1 VARRRP
7 FPYEFRVPRILVIDD
22 DSDIREVVGEALEF
36 AGYEVA
42 TAREG
47 WEGLALCR
55 SFRPTLILLDLMMP
69 GMSGWEFRAA
79 QQRDPLLSAIP
90 VLVVTALGHD
100 PDVSAS
106 AVLAKPFRLDD
117 LLAHVRRFAGV
128 PAARTDAHH

>member
-1 VARRRP
+1 MTFAVA
-7 FPYEFRVPRILVIDD
+7 RILVIDD

-47 WEGLALCR
+47 REGLALCR

-79 QQRDPLLSAIP
+79 QQEEAALAKIP
-90 VLVVTALGHD
+90 VLVVTALGQD
-100 PDVSAS
+100 PDIRVS

-117 LLAHVRRFAGV
+117 LLAHVRRFAGE
-128 PAARTDAHH
+128 PAPRTDIRH

>member
-1 VARRRP
+1 MTFAVA
-7 FPYEFRVPRILVIDD
+7 RILVIDD

-47 WEGLALCR
+47 REGLALCR

-79 QQRDPLLSAIP
+79 QLADAGLAGIP
-90 VLVVTALGHD
+90 VVVVTALGQD
-100 PDVSAS
+100 PDIQVA

-117 LLAHVRRFAGV
+117 LLAHVLRFAGE
-128 PAARTDAHH
+128 PSPRTDARH

>member
-1 VARRRP
+1 MTFAVA
-7 FPYEFRVPRILVIDD
+7 RILVSDD

-47 WEGLALCR
+47 REGLALCR

-79 QQRDPLLSAIP
+79 QQEDAALAKIP
-90 VLVVTALGHD
+90 VVVVTALGQD
-100 PDVSAS
+100 PDIPVS

-117 LLAHVRRFAGV
+117 LLAHVRRFAGE
-128 PAARTDAHH
+128 PAPRTDVRH

>member
-1 VARRRP
+1 VARRRS
-7 FPYEFRVPRILVIDD
+7 FPYELRVTRILVIDD

-47 WEGLALCR
+47 REGLALCR

-69 GMSGWEFRAA
+69 GMNGWEFRRA

-100 PDVSAS
+100 PDVAAS

-128 PAARTDAHH
+128 PAPSTDVHH

>member
-1 VARRRP
+1 MNLAVA
-7 FPYEFRVPRILVIDD
+7 RILVIDD

-47 WEGLALCR
+47 SEGLALCR

-79 QQRDPLLSAIP
+79 QQEDPALAKIP

-100 PDVSAS
+100 PDIQVS

-117 LLAHVRRFAGV
+117 LLAHVRRFAGE
-128 PAARTDAHH
+128 PTQRTDVRH

>member
-1 VARRRP
+1 MRSTVA
-7 FPYEFRVPRILVIDD
+7 RILVIDD

-36 AGYEVA
+36 AGYQVA
-42 TAREG
+42 AARDG
-47 WEGLALCR
+47 REGLALCR

-79 QQRDPLLSAIP
+79 QLREPSLAGIP

-100 PDVSAS
+100 PDIKVS

-117 LLAHVRRFAGV
+117 LLAHVRRFAGEAV
-128 PAARTDAHH
+128 AAGELRP

>member
-1 VARRRP
+1 MTFAVAR
-7 FPYEFRVPRILVIDD
+7 ILLIDD

-47 WEGLALCR
+47 REGLALCR

-79 QQRDPLLSAIP
+79 QQEDAALAKIP
-90 VLVVTALGHD
+90 VVVVTALGQD
-100 PDVSAS
+100 PDIRVS

-117 LLAHVRRFAGV
+117 LLAHVRRFSGE
-128 PAARTDAHH
+128 PAPRTDVRH

>member
-1 VARRRP
+1 MARRRA
-7 FPYEFRVPRILVIDD
+7 FPYESRVTRILVVDD

-47 WEGLALCR
+47 REGLALCR

-69 GMSGWEFRAA
+69 GMSGWEFRSA
-79 QQRDPLLSAIP
+79 QQQDPLISTIP
-90 VLVVTALGHD
+90 VVVVTALGHD
-100 PDVSAS
+100 PDIAAS

-117 LLAHVRRFAGV
+117 LLAQVRRFAGV
-128 PAARTDAHH
+128 PAPRIDAHH

>member
-1 VARRRP
+1 VARRKS
-7 FPYEFRVPRILVIDD
+7 FPYDFRVARILLIDD
-22 DSDIREVVGEALEF
+22 DSDIREVVGEALKF

-42 TAREG
+42 AARDG
-47 WEGLALCR
+47 REGLALCR

-69 GMSGWEFRAA
+69 GMTGWEFRSA

-90 VLVVTALGHD
+90 VVVVTAFGHD

-117 LLAHVRRFAGV
+117 LLAQVRRFAGV
-128 PAARTDAHH
+128 PAPRTDVHH